1 MSYSPKHSFKDGF
14 VLKTFQY
21 TEKWLTGCLAQNT
34 EPQTPINSRW
44 HCYAFQIATI
54 FLKTREV
61 YVSTQNGHKTM
72 SNHKVIK
79 VSEHSFSRTLVCS
92 LKFSLMPERKC
103 AISHAL
109 LIMTFEVLKGH
120 SLNLL
125 YAQETTTAQ
134 LRSHSCFPDHL
145 VQM

>member
-1 MSYSPKHSFKDGF
+1 
-14 VLKTFQY
+14 
-21 TEKWLTGCLAQNT
+21 
-34 EPQTPINSRW
+34 
-44 HCYAFQIATI
+44 
-54 FLKTREV
+54 
-61 YVSTQNGHKTM
+61 M

-92 LKFSLMPERKC
+92 LDENVP
-103 AISHAL
+103 ISHAL